1 MKRLSHKLADITND
15 YNDDNDNNSTHG
27 HRHKRRRTRHES
39 PPVDSDEEETDT
51 GNVVDERFVYHTG
64 HKFFLI
70 CAPWIHSGDNIFD
83 TDIDKCYDAAERFEN
98 DENKKYG
105 QLKEI
110 IGLLQ
115 GKFQRQA
122 LRQGWLRRQVSS
134 IYILQCCTHSLLVY

>member
-1 MKRLSHKLADITND
+1 
-15 YNDDNDNNSTHG
+15 
-27 HRHKRRRTRHES
+27 
-39 PPVDSDEEETDT
+39 VDSDEEETDT